1 MKEGNTADVRF
12 SGPFE
17 NGVEGTNYVATI
29 LLYNGT
35 TYSYLEPKE
44 MATCLFTLAASTGI
58 QSVSGASFG
67 EAKIYNVN
75 GTRIQATDLNSLPH
89 GTYIV
94 KTKDKSFKFSK

>member
-29 LLYNGT
+29 LLYDGT

-44 MATCLFTLAASTGI
+44 MATCQFTLAASTGI
-58 QSVSGASFG
+58 QSISGTSFN

-75 GTRIQATDLNSLPH
+75 GTRVQATDLNSLPH